1 MARTQ
6 GYYDLRDAFRQ
17 EGCPVCRLTLAGVA
31 RYIGAVDYESVAD
44 PGVRE
49 RLRASLGFCNA
60 HAHQWLGAAHVLGTA
75 QLYADLLARLAE
87 ELRALPF
94 RRRGR
99 LASVASRLTSRAEPV
114 DGGDE
119 ACAVATPTARCPLC
133 VVRAEAEDATVA
145 TLLGGLAEPA
155 FAAAYAASA
164 GLCLPHLCLALG
176 RAPDAGA
183 FDTLRE
189 AAIAGEERLLGQL
202 REVVRKHDYRFRAEG
217 WAGEEDAP
225 ERAVERA
232 VGRPAPEPEPP
243 AGR

>member
-1 MARTQ
+1 MARTQGYTQ

-31 RYIGAVDYESVAD
+31 RYVGAINYESAAD
-44 PGVRE
+44 PGVQE
-49 RLRASLGFCNA
+49 RLRASRGFCNP

-99 LASVASRLTSRAEPV
+99 LASAASRLTPRAEPAAGG
-114 DGGDE
+114 DGG
-119 ACAVATPTARCPLC
+119 CAVVAPTACCPLC
-133 VVRAEAEDATVA
+133 LVREEAEDATVA
-145 TLLGGLAEPA
+145 TLLEGLAEPA

-176 RAPDAGA
+176 RAPDAGV

-202 REVVRKHDYRFRAEG
+202 REVIRKHDYRFRGEPT
-217 WAGEEDAP
+217 GEETGAG
-225 ERAVERA
+225 ERAVHHV
-232 VGRPAPEPEPP
+232 VGAPGI
-243 AGR
+243 GR